1 MPKKIE
7 EDKKEIE
14 KKLEEIGKKIL
25 EDIKHKRIPYLN
37 IPSRTTNNIVYDPKS
52 MCYVL
57 GDKMITRSAGNIR
70 HVKPLAQMLKIATF
84 CKELVK
90 EGTKHETKRGLYYIS
105 ESWGEKLKFD
115 EQQESDNLI
124 EDIEAMIGKPR
135 EDIHIIPNPGG
146 SVYGDLT
153 LRFKNPAGK
162 MMEIN
167 CLQTADGQTI
177 GPRMC
182 EAEIVKCNADK
193 VIAIETAGM
202 YNRLMEEGAHKKFNA
217 ILVNLGGQAT
227 RATRR
232 LIKRLNEIKNLPVY
246 IFTDGDPWGL
256 HIAMVIMAG
265 SAKSAHINK
274 MLATPS
280 AQWIGVTATDI
291 KKYKLRA
298 DKLRDVDFTR
308 IKELKKDPRYRKDK
322 RLQEELKT
330 WEEIKKKAEQQAL
343 LKYGLRYVVDEY
355 LPAKLKELEKR

>member
-1 MPKKIE
+1 MEKGN
-7 EDKKEIE
+7 EIK
-14 KKLEEIGKKIL
+14 KKLEDIGKNIVKDV
-25 EDIKHKRIPYLN
+25 EEKRVPN
-37 IPSRTTNNIVYDPKS
+37 VKVPARMTNNIVFDPKS
-52 MCYVL
+52 LCYIL
-57 GDKMITRSAGNIR
+57 GDKTVTRSAGNIR
-70 HVKPLAQMLKIATF
+70 HVKPMAQMLKIASF
-84 CKELVK
+84 CKGLV
-90 EGTKHETKRGLYYIS
+90 GSTKHETKRGLYYIS

-115 EQQESDNLI
+115 EQPESDNLV
-124 EDIEAMIGKPR
+124 EDIEAIIGRPR
-135 EDIHIIPNPGG
+135 EDVHIIPNPGG

-162 MMEIN
+162 VMEIN

-182 EAEIVKCNADK
+182 EAEIAKCNANK
-193 VIAIETAGM
+193 IIAIETAGM
-202 YNRLMEEGAHKKFNA
+202 YNRLMEENADQKFNA
-217 ILVNLGGQAT
+217 ILVSLEGQAT

-232 LIKRLNEIKNLPVY
+232 LIKRISEIKKIPVY

-265 SAKSAHINK
+265 SAKSAHVNR

-280 AQWIGVTATDI
+280 ATWIGVTASDI
-291 KKYKLRA
+291 KKYKLRS

-308 IKELKKDPRYRKDK
+308 IKELKKDPRYKKDN
-322 RLQEELKT
+322 RLQEELQM

-355 LPAKLKELEKR
+355 LPAKFKELGVKAK